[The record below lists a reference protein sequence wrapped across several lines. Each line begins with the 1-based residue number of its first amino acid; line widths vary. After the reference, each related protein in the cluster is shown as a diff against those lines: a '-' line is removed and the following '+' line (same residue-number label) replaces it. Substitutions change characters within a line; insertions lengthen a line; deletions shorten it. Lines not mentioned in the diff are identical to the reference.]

1 MILRY
6 IVNAVL
12 LIVLIGALVW
22 AVVAPGAQAFFP
34 LLIAITS
41 AIMLYDYNAQ
51 FNDNI
56 D

>member
-1 MILRY
+1 MIMRY

-22 AVVAPGAQAFFP
+22 ALVAPGAHAFLP
-34 LLIAITS
+34 LLIAISS
-41 AIMLYDYNAQ
+41 AIMLYDYNEQ
-51 FNDNI
+51 FSDNI

>member
-1 MILRY
+1 MIMRY

-22 AVVAPGAQAFFP
+22 AIVVPGARAFLP

-51 FNDNI
+51 FTDNI

>member
-1 MILRY
+1 MIMRY

-22 AVVAPGAQAFFP
+22 ALVAPGAQAFLP
-34 LLIAITS
+34 LLIAIAS
-41 AIMLYDYNAQ
+41 AIMLYDYNEQ
-51 FNDNI
+51 FSDKL